1 MDPLTTAAASGL
13 RSRME
18 SLDLLANN
26 LANTTTTGFKADREY
41 FNVYLSP
48 DGAEAPDI
56 ESHWTDLSQGTLEVT
71 GNELDL
77 ALSGKGFFA
86 VQTPQGTLY
95 TRNGNFHLNPAGE
108 LVTVDNYKVLNDQ
121 SKPIQVDRN
130 QPVKVERD
138 GTLWQG
144 RNSIGKLLVAGS
156 PAAPALAKQG
166 STYFQW
172 SPAAGTGRP
181 ATTEV
186 VQGNRE
192 GSNAGTVDSAVRMV
206 NVMRQFEALQR
217 AVQMGAEMNRRAVE
231 EVARVNP

>member
-1 MDPLTTAAASGL
+1 
-13 RSRME
+13 ME

-26 LANTTTTGFKADREY
+26 LANATTTGFKADREY

-48 DGAEAPDI
+48 DGAEAPTI
-56 ESHWTDLSQGTLEVT
+56 ESHWTDLSQGTLEAT
-71 GNELDL
+71 GNQFDM
-77 ALSGKGFFA
+77 ALSGQGFFG

-95 TRNGNFHLNPAGE
+95 TRNGNFHLNSAGE
-108 LVTVDNYKVLNDQ
+108 LVTADNYKVLNDQ
-121 SKPIQVDRN
+121 SKPIQVDLN
-130 QPVKVERD
+130 QPVKVDRD

-144 RNSIGKLLVAGS
+144 RNMIGKLLVVGS
-156 PAAPALAKQG
+156 PTAPALAKQG

-172 SPAAGTGRP
+172 SPTAATVRP
-181 ATTEV
+181 AATEV
-186 VQGNRE
+186 LQGSRE

-217 AVQMGAEMNRRAVE
+217 AVQLGSEMNRRAVE